1 MRILISYDE
10 ESYRTYSDVLE
21 RAIGILRPEADVAS
35 CGLTEMGEQVK
46 SFNPHLV
53 VSSDPN
59 TVDPGGRVAWYRLSS
74 ELHEPCE
81 ACLGGQRWR
90 RVDDPPLDE
99 LLSFIDDVEALVR
112 SRHEVYGC

>member
-1 MRILISYDE
+1 MRILICYE
-10 ESYRTYSDVLE
+10 ESYRAYGDVLE

-35 CGLTEMGEQVK
+35 CRLAEIGEQVE
-46 SFNPHLV
+46 SFDAHLV

-59 TVDPGGRVAWYRLSS
+59 TVDYPGGRAAWYRLSP
-74 ELHEPCE
+74 ELDEPSE

-90 RVDDPPLDE
+90 RLNPPLEE
-99 LLSFIDDVEALVR
+99 LLSFIDEVEALVG